1 MKLSKH
7 LVKPLKK
14 GILIRV
20 IFFLV
25 CFIDFKQGSI
35 VLQISFGVLG
45 ILYSI
50 AVSTAVSID
59 LSKVSNNRYRRKFK
73 ESLYNIVSS
82 LTIDLLLTSLLIVL
96 GLLLEPIRIPIR
108 GINLYLSYATWG
120 ILFSLRSLF
129 LRLCLLCIYYNS
141 RMIWRSKLSKRRI
154 IQSKGVRELSER
166 PSCVS

>member
-25 CFIDFKQGSI
+25 CFIDFKQGST

-59 LSKVSNNRYRRKFK
+59 LSKVSNNRYRRQFK

-129 LRLCLLCIYYNS
+129 FEALSFMHLLQFKDRKEKAWVKNLQ
-141 RMIWRSKLSKRRI
+141 KLYAM
-154 IQSKGVRELSER
+154 LN
-166 PSCVS
+166 

>member
-25 CFIDFKQGSI
+25 CFIDFKQGST

-59 LSKVSNNRYRRKFK
+59 LSKVSNNRYRRQFK

-129 LRLCLLCIYYNS
+129 FEALSFMHLLRFKDDLAEQIIKEENH
-141 RMIWRSKLSKRRI
+141 SK
-154 IQSKGVRELSER
+154 
-166 PSCVS
+166 

>member
-25 CFIDFKQGSI
+25 CFIDFKQGPT

-96 GLLLEPIRIPIR
+96 GLLFEPIRIPIR

-129 LRLCLLCIYYNS
+129 FEALSFMHLLQFKDDLAEQIIKEENH
-141 RMIWRSKLSKRRI
+141 SK
-154 IQSKGVRELSER
+154 
-166 PSCVS
+166 

>member
-1 MKLSKH
+1 MELSKH

-25 CFIDFKQGSI
+25 CFIDFKQGST

-59 LSKVSNNRYRRKFK
+59 LSKVSNNRYRRQFK

-129 LRLCLLCIYYNS
+129 FEALSFMHLLQFKDDLAEQIIKEENH
-141 RMIWRSKLSKRRI
+141 SK
-154 IQSKGVRELSER
+154 
-166 PSCVS
+166 

>member
-25 CFIDFKQGSI
+25 CFIDFKQGST

-59 LSKVSNNRYRRKFK
+59 LSKVSNNRYRRQFK

-129 LRLCLLCIYYNS
+129 FEALSFMHLLQFKDDLAEQIIKEENH
-141 RMIWRSKLSKRRI
+141 SK
-154 IQSKGVRELSER
+154 
-166 PSCVS
+166 